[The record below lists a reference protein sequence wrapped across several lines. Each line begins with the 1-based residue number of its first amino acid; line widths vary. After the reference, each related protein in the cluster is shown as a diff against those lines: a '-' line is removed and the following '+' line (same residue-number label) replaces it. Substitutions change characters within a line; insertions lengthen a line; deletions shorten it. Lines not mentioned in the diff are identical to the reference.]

1 MEHLYGG
8 TSDSKDIRMI
18 SDFGAEWY
26 DRRVTKVQE
35 YLDLVSRMDTTMEL
49 YRG

>member
-1 MEHLYGG
+1 MEHLHGR

-18 SDFGAEWY
+18 SDFGGVWY